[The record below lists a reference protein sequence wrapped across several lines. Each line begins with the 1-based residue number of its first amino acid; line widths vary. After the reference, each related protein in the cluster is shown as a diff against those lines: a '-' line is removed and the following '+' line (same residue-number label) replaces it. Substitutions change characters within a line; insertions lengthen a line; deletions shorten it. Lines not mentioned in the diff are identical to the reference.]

1 MDEHY
6 PNFDVYQDIQ
16 SQNDY
21 STAQLNVMG
30 YKGNALQ
37 AIFCAD
43 KIGERKT
50 SEEVT
55 VLHTRERQEALTA
68 ARMPNKKFFVV
79 GGELV
84 TSDDMFKVAESNR
97 WMEVALEREK
107 DKKYQV

>member
-1 MDEHY
+1 
-6 PNFDVYQDIQ
+6 
-16 SQNDY
+16 
-21 STAQLNVMG
+21 MG
-30 YKGNALQ
+30 YRGDALR

-50 SEEVT
+50 TEAVT
-55 VLHTRERQEALTA
+55 VPHTGERQEALTA
-68 ARMPNKKFFVV
+68 ARMPNKKYFVV

-84 TSDDMFKVAESNR
+84 TSDNMFKVAESNR